1 MRANQK
7 THELKLKQPYFDAVL
22 NGRKTFEV
30 RFNDRDYQEGDIV
43 IFREVDRDGD
53 PTPSIVRIKAEIGYV
68 YRGIGLEG
76 GYVAFSLRN
85 ADRSAKHAK
94 GGICNEPFVIPG
106 GDHVCAI
113 RLNSIKP
120 IPKEIAEAINRAFSE
135 TSKADDDHG
144 GIGLT
149 D

>member
-1 MRANQK
+1 MIDQK

-30 RFNDRDYQEGDIV
+30 RYNDRDYQEGDIV

-68 YRGIGLEG
+68 LRDFAGLQD

-135 TSKADDDHG
+135 TSKADDDHR

>member
-1 MRANQK
+1 MSELK

-30 RFNDRDYQEGDIV
+30 RYNDRDYQEGDIV

-68 YRGIGLEG
+68 YKGAGLED

-85 ADRSAKHAK
+85 VDRNANFAQ
-94 GGICNEPFVIPG
+94 GGICNEPFIIPG

-113 RLNSIKP
+113 SLNSIKP

-135 TSKADDDHG
+135 KGKADDDPG